1 MAYSS
6 FQKVYVYDCN
16 YVVITN
22 WDDAVVTGNNGSI
35 VIFLNL
41 RRSRD

>member
-6 FQKVYVYDCN
+6 FQKVYVYECN
-16 YVVITN
+16 YAVITN
-22 WDDAVVTGNNGSI
+22 WYYAVVTGNNGNI
-35 VIFLNL
+35 VIILNL